1 MVYDNNSKG
10 ISYSAGFFMLIA
22 FAIAGLIFASLIGA
36 QVWTGMTGK
45 SIKDFSSGNFDAS
58 DSAAHKVM
66 QVLNQVLGY
75 FLPALVAAG
84 MLSHQPTRLLGYT
97 STPRWSQ
104 AGLVILIFIVSL
116 VFSGGL
122 SYVNHH
128 IPIPVDWKIKFDKW
142 EADYISQVD
151 KIVYMKD
158 AGDYLLA
165 LIVMAMLPAVCEET
179 LFRGGLQNFLI
190 RATKK
195 PWLSIIIVSLIFS
208 AAHFSFYGFL
218 YRLFLG
224 IVLGLLFH
232 YSGKLWLSILGHF
245 LNNALVITII
255 YINNTQGVSSKE
267 AMKNEVSGWW
277 GLLVLPVIILLFNY
291 YRRISAADKRAAFS

>member
-1 MVYDNNSKG
+1 MIYDNNSKG
-10 ISYSAGFFMLIA
+10 VSYSAGFFMLIA
-22 FAIAGLIFASLIGA
+22 FAVAGLIIASLIGA

-45 SIKDFSSGNFDAS
+45 SIKDFSTGNFDVS
-58 DSAAHKVM
+58 DSAAYKVM
-66 QVLNQVLGY
+66 QVLNQIIGY
-75 FLPALVAAG
+75 FLPALIAAG
-84 MLSHQPTRLLGYT
+84 MLSSRPTRLLGYAA
-97 STPRWSQ
+97 TPKWSQ
-104 AGLVILIFIVSL
+104 IGLVILIFVVSL

-128 IPIPVDWKIKFDKW
+128 IPIPADWKIKFDKW

-151 KIVYMKD
+151 KIVYMKN
-158 AGDYLLA
+158 AGDFLLA
-165 LIVMAMLPAVCEET
+165 LIVMALLPAICEET
-179 LFRGGLQNFLI
+179 LFRGGLQNFLA
-190 RATKK
+190 RATKR

-245 LNNALVITII
+245 LNNALVLAIL
-255 YINNTQGVSSKE
+255 YINTTQGVASKE
-267 AMKNEVSGWW
+267 AMKTEVSGWW
-277 GLLVLPVIILLFNY
+277 GLLVLPVLIILFKQY
-291 YRRISAADKRAAFS
+291 KRVSAVEERTAFS